1 LELLAL
7 VSLTLASTSPAQPE
21 TLAFLAT
28 AAARSTALAPA
39 DWSASN
45 LDRQLWDQKAAI
57 AHSNIIR
64 QLWVVLRQHS
74 LRIHCR
80 KAASEIPLPE
90 SSHSPASAGDPQ
102 ETHDV
107 CKLFG
112 GFLILIQ
119 PF

>member
-1 LELLAL
+1 MLVPHVLVWVSVRLAL
-7 VSLTLASTSPAQPE
+7 VSLTLASTSLVQLE

-64 QLWVVLRQHS
+64 QLWV
-74 LRIHCR
+74 
-80 KAASEIPLPE
+80 A
-90 SSHSPASAGDPQ
+90 SSHSCAEPHPNARINANAHSRSPI
-102 ETHDV
+102 TH
-107 CKLFG
+107 
-112 GFLILIQ
+112 Q
-119 PF
+119 P